1 MLHQCQPLHH
11 TVDQKLLERVSGV
24 RAPVLIL
31 ILFCFLPVLPGSPF
45 SSCWGRVMWSAS
57 EQRVEACTS
66 SSCPVFRWKRTK
78 RSFRIRSRR
87 GEASLR
93 GLSIRKH
100 DLKTTFMYSERILLE
115 LLLVEIKKEKENF
128 SYLSNHIFSA
138 QTITL
143 TVLCLFFIPPS
154 HSQHVF
160 FGNTPLFPLFSSSW
174 WGQTHTD
181 MLRLFSRWPQK
192 QQAGQDHVVQGPWED
207 S

>member
-1 MLHQCQPLHH
+1 MPTTSPHCWPKVAGKIFRGQSTCTHPH
-11 TVDQKLLERVSGV
+11 TFLLLASATRVTVLLLLRSCDVVSIGTEGGGVYFLQLPRLSLKEDQT
-24 RAPVLIL
+24 
-31 ILFCFLPVLPGSPF
+31 LFQDQITQRWGC
-45 SSCWGRVMWSAS
+45 SS
-57 EQRVEACTS
+57 
-66 SSCPVFRWKRTK
+66 
-78 RSFRIRSRR
+78 
-87 GEASLR
+87 SLR

-115 LLLVEIKKEKENF
+115 LLLVVRKKEKENF